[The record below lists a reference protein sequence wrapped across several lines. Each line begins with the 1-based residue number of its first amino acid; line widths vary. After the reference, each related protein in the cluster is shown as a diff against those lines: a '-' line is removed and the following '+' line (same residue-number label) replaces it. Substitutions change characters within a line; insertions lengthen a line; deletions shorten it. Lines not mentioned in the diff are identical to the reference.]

1 MKSKGGVEMN
11 ILDTRNLSK
20 TYGKGENKVEALK
33 NINLSIEKGKFT
45 AIIGPSGS
53 GKSTLLHCIAAL
65 DSITSGEVILD
76 GDDISKL
83 SEDKLSKLRSRKFGF
98 IFQSFNLIPVISV
111 YDNIV
116 LPVDIDNK
124 KVDKKYIDS
133 IIDILG
139 LRDKINKFPNQ
150 LSGGQ
155 QQRVAIARAIANKP
169 SIIFADEPTG
179 NLDSKTTDEVM
190 NLLKFCVD
198 EYKQTLIMITHND
211 EIANSAENIINI
223 SDGKIVSMQLHR
235 RCILIN

>member
-11 ILDTRNLSK
+11 ILDTINLSK

-53 GKSTLLHCIAAL
+53 GKSTLLHCIAGL

-116 LPVDIDNK
+116 LPVDIDNR

-139 LRDKINKFPNQ
+139 LRDKVNKFPNQ

-155 QQRVAIARAIANKP
+155 Q
-169 SIIFADEPTG
+169 
-179 NLDSKTTDEVM
+179 
-190 NLLKFCVD
+190 
-198 EYKQTLIMITHND
+198 
-211 EIANSAENIINI
+211 
-223 SDGKIVSMQLHR
+223 
-235 RCILIN
+235 